1 MATVFRAV
9 DEGLGR
15 RVAVKVL
22 APAFGSDAS
31 FRKRFMRE
39 SRAAAAVDDPHIVP
53 VYEAGESGG
62 VLFIAMRYVPGRDV
76 RTLLAERGPLPSA
89 QVATIISQVA
99 SALDAAHASGLVHRD
114 VKPANMLLD
123 VHPGRP
129 DHVYLSDFGLAKA
142 ALQSAALTAQGEFL
156 GTPSYA
162 APEQILGRP
171 ADGRTDQY
179 ALACTAFEMLTGH
192 PPFEREHWMAV
203 ILAHQHTEP
212 PKLADLRPGLPPAAD
227 SVLAR
232 ALSKA
237 PDGRYRTCTEFA
249 DSMRAAL
256 GMPPYHSVPDQNLAV
271 PGGPRPGTPPAPL
284 SPRLDPAAPGIKPMS
299 GVGIHSMRTRSVM
312 PGGGVARRPL
322 HVILLADCSGSMTG
336 PKIQALNFAIGEM
349 LQHFASFERE
359 QDKKVLIRA
368 IAFADEP
375 RWHIEE
381 PLPAA
386 TMRWKAL
393 SAIRGGRTNMAPLFR
408 MLAQVLTAD
417 QASRG
422 LRPVLVLV
430 TDGLPTDH
438 EADLNVSLREL
449 LAVPAARD
457 ALRVA
462 VAIGDN
468 ARSDALTRF
477 IGNSN
482 LPVLVA
488 GDVEQIADQLYRVSV
503 WVTRANSRS
512 GSALDREATE
522 LGPVIDDVVV

>member
-1 MATVFRAV
+1 M
-9 DEGLGR
+9 
-15 RVAVKVL
+15 
-22 APAFGSDAS
+22 
-31 FRKRFMRE
+31 
-39 SRAAAAVDDPHIVP
+39 P
-53 VYEAGESGG
+53 V
-62 VLFIAMRYVPGRDV
+62 
-76 RTLLAERGPLPSA
+76 
-89 QVATIISQVA
+89 
-99 SALDAAHASGLVHRD
+99 
-114 VKPANMLLD
+114 
-123 VHPGRP
+123 
-129 DHVYLSDFGLAKA
+129 
-142 ALQSAALTAQGEFL
+142 
-156 GTPSYA
+156 
-162 APEQILGRP
+162 
-171 ADGRTDQY
+171 
-179 ALACTAFEMLTGH
+179 
-192 PPFEREHWMAV
+192 
-203 ILAHQHTEP
+203 
-212 PKLADLRPGLPPAAD
+212 
-227 SVLAR
+227 
-232 ALSKA
+232 
-237 PDGRYRTCTEFA
+237 
-249 DSMRAAL
+249 
-256 GMPPYHSVPDQNLAV
+256 
-271 PGGPRPGTPPAPL
+271 
-284 SPRLDPAAPGIKPMS
+284 S

-336 PKIQALNFAIGEM
+336 PKIHALNFAVGEM

-368 IAFADEP
+368 IAFADQP

-408 MLAQVLTAD
+408 MVAQVLTAD

-438 EADLNVSLREL
+438 EADLNASLQEL

-468 ARSDALTRF
+468 ARSDALTKF

-512 GSALDREATE
+512 GSALDREATD